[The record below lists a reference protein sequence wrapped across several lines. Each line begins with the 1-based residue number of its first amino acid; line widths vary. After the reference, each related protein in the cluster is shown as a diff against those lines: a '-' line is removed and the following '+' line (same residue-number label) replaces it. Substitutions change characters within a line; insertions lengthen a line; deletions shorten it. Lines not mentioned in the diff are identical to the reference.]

1 MCYSLIMSPSI
12 SLASL
17 ILLFLSSDLISVK
30 FPLRVWVV
38 IGRKE
43 FFKCLNESL
52 RGVLENE
59 GEKSCS
65 RSRVLR
71 LKIRSLEVIYLLSR
85 KKDLL
90 EG

>member
-1 MCYSLIMSPSI
+1 MSPSV
-12 SLASL
+12 SPASIL
-17 ILLFLSSDLISVK
+17 LLFLSSDLISVK

-43 FFKCLNESL
+43 FFKCLNESS

-59 GEKSCS
+59 GENSCS
-65 RSRVLR
+65 GSRVPR
-71 LKIRSLEVIYLLSR
+71 LKRRSLEVVSLLSR
-85 KKDLL
+85 KKDQL